1 MNHRH
6 GHIVNETF
14 RQWTRGVSFTLS
26 MGKTQ
31 VATLVALHYS
41 QRLPNHIGERHRLLR
56 NFVGAARGLEERGL
70 LVYHPYH
77 GPDEL
82 ARRVAKG
89 QYRLFY
95 EVTEAGQHVVALL
108 QAAGVYQ
115 ELVAEFLK
123 LDRHEARR
131 SA

>member
-6 GHIVNETF
+6 GPIVNETF
-14 RQWTRGVSFTLS
+14 RQWTRGVSFTLT

-41 QRLPNHIGERHRLLR
+41 QRLPNHIGERHKLLR
-56 NFVGAARGLEERGL
+56 NFVGAAKGLEERGL
-70 LVYHPYH
+70 LVYHPWH
-77 GPDEL
+77 SVEEH
-82 ARRVAKG
+82 AKRRAKG
-89 QYRLFY
+89 EYRLYY
-95 EVTEAGQHVVALL
+95 EVTVAGEHVCALL

-123 LDRHEARR
+123 LDRRDARA